1 VNSAYQWE
9 NVMTPA
15 LITHE
20 ISAKHDVPPGHPERP
35 ERYAAILDHIGD
47 DYQSWQR
54 VTAPLAK
61 RDQLEMV
68 HSKPYLDMIIEVV
81 GDADEPAPLDADTWA
96 SKRGHECASRA
107 VGGACLAV
115 DMVMANKANTAFS
128 LMRPPGH
135 HAEPEKAMGFCLFS
149 SAAIAARHA
158 QEKWGINR
166 VVVVDFDVHH
176 GNGTQACFWNDGS
189 LFYASSHQM
198 PLFPGTGAHDEMGA
212 YQNIF
217 NLPLA
222 HGTAGASVRSGWRDH
237 LLPRVVEARPELI
250 IISAGFDAHEADPLG
265 GLQMASED
273 FGILTNDI
281 IDAAT
286 HAAEDSGA
294 LRLISLLEGGYDLNA
309 LGESVCQHMD
319 ALEGV

>member
-1 VNSAYQWE
+1 
-9 NVMTPA
+9 MTPA

-61 RDQLEMV
+61 RDQLRLIHSESYIDMV
-68 HSKPYLDMIIEVV
+68 CDVAGSSEE
-81 GDADEPAPLDADTWA
+81 AAPLDADTWA
-96 SKRGHECASRA
+96 SKRGYECALRA
-107 VGGACLAV
+107 VGGACVAV
-115 DMVMANKANTAFS
+115 DMVMTGKASTAFS

-166 VVVVDFDVHH
+166 VAVVDFDVHH

-222 HGTAGASVRSGWRDH
+222 HGTGGASVRSGWRDH
-237 LLPRVVEARPELI
+237 LLPSVVEARPELI

>member
-1 VNSAYQWE
+1 MNSAYQRE

-107 VGGACLAV
+107 VGGAL
-115 DMVMANKANTAFS
+115 N
-128 LMRPPGH
+128 PG
-135 HAEPEKAMGFCLFS
+135 
-149 SAAIAARHA
+149 R
-158 QEKWGINR
+158 
-166 VVVVDFDVHH
+166 
-176 GNGTQACFWNDGS
+176 GS
-189 LFYASSHQM
+189 WH
-198 PLFPGTGAHDEMGA
+198 
-212 YQNIF
+212 
-217 NLPLA
+217 
-222 HGTAGASVRSGWRDH
+222 
-237 LLPRVVEARPELI
+237 
-250 IISAGFDAHEADPLG
+250 
-265 GLQMASED
+265 
-273 FGILTNDI
+273 
-281 IDAAT
+281 
-286 HAAEDSGA
+286 
-294 LRLISLLEGGYDLNA
+294 
-309 LGESVCQHMD
+309 
-319 ALEGV
+319 